1 MKRKIIV
8 LILCVALCMQVLAV
22 QALADSG
29 TAVFAVSGASGNPGQ
44 TIDVA
49 INMVGNPG
57 IMSVQLDVQYDSSVL
72 TLKKVSD
79 GGIIGTQYHSDNLS
93 LNPYRLTWANDLA
106 TENFTATGRIV
117 TLTFEISSSAKAGTS
132 SINICDSEIY
142 DCDLNWIE
150 YSSSA
155 GTITVTIP
163 SCATHTWDAGTVIQS
178 QGCETD
184 ELTQYTCTVCGET
197 KTESTKK
204 ATGHSWDEGKV
215 TTEPGCETEGV
226 KTFTCKND
234 PTHTKT
240 EPVPAAGHK
249 WGEWKVTTPA
259 ACEKKGTQ
267 TRTCDLCGETESKTN
282 IPALGHD
289 FGDWVKVDDNN
300 HQRTCKRTGCDKT
313 ETAAHAWD
321 KVDHKDPTCK
331 DDGYDRFQCPDCN
344 AVKTTYIKSTG
355 DHGFNTWT
363 DNGDGKTHTS
373 VCDGCGL
380 EKKTEDHT
388 WDKEEITTKPTCSKE
403 GVKTFT
409 CKCGATK
416 TEKIPVTGEHTYE
429 NGKWEKNDA
438 ETHKMKCDHCDTYK
452 TEKHNWDKGVVTEQ
466 PTCSKEGV
474 KVYTCKDCKQ
484 TKKEVLPAT
493 GEHDYTAK
501 YEKVD
506 EKTHKAFCACGEGI
520 EEEHKKS
527 TFIKVIRK
535 PTTSEKGLELWA
547 CVCGHEM
554 EIETPAISGNYDKV
568 PKTGDITGQVILLC
582 ISAVAVMAG
591 AVYGIK
597 RKATRQK

>member
-1 MKRKIIV
+1 MKKLISMITI
-8 LILCVALCMQVLAV
+8 LSILCCAMVITASAAEEAHFSVTSTQKQVNVGDTFTVTVSISDIPNCRTLWAKLSYDNTLV
-22 QALADSG
+22 ECISYGPEEITNDTGARVNG
-29 TAVFAVSGASGNPGQ
+29 FMEYTRPTAV
-44 TIDVA
+44 
-49 INMVGNPG
+49 
-57 IMSVQLDVQYDSSVL
+57 
-72 TLKKVSD
+72 
-79 GGIIGTQYHSDNLS
+79 GGTF
-93 LNPYRLTWANDLA
+93 
-106 TENFTATGRIV
+106 FTATFR
-117 TLTFEISSSAKAGTS
+117 AKQAGTASFSISDPEVVIDLTSDVLPS
-132 SINICDSEIY
+132 SGGSTSVEIVKPHVHGEGAVQIPAKDATCTEAGNKEY
-142 DCDLNWIE
+142 YQCGCGALFADAACTNPTTIE
-150 YSSSA
+150 K
-155 GTITVTIP
+155 VTIP
-163 SCATHTWDAGTVIQS
+163 AKGHDWGDWNVTKEPSCADGEKEHTCKRCGVTEKEVI
-178 QGCETD
+178 D
-184 ELTQYTCTVCGET
+184 
-197 KTESTKK
+197 
-204 ATGHSWDEGKV
+204 ATG
-215 TTEPGCETEGV
+215 
-226 KTFTCKND
+226 N
-234 PTHTKT
+234 
-240 EPVPAAGHK
+240 HK

-267 TRTCDLCGETESKTN
+267 TRTCTLCGETESKTN

-321 KVDHKDPTCK
+321 KVDHKGPTCK

-416 TEKIPVTGEHTYE
+416 TEKIPATGEHTYE

-506 EKTHKAFCACGEGI
+506 EKTHKAFCACGESMV
-520 EEEHKKS
+520 EEHKKS